1 MKHGR
6 TQARSTGIDMKR
18 TGYLTFTWLL
28 WLALPLTALRYWTV
42 WDQLPARM
50 ATHFDVNGHA
60 NGWMS
65 REASLAFA
73 LGLTAFM
80 LVIFTVIPYLAS
92 RKRSTSAAF
101 CWSCVAFAYVIVG
114 FIFYVNNSLIEYN
127 LTGRQIAVAPVLLV
141 APIAVVV
148 LTVLFLAGQRGKPLA
163 AAPGIAEETHGSRAW
178 AMVFL
183 LLTVPQIMILSV
195 ARVPAAQIGVGLI
208 CLLFGVIALHA
219 WTGFHYRF
227 TPAGVEISTL
237 GLRLQSVP
245 LAAIRHY
252 SVERWHVLR
261 GYGIRGIGGTR
272 AYVWGNNVVHI
283 ATDQGDVFLGHDD
296 PARLVRDL
304 DAIKGFAHS

>member
-1 MKHGR
+1 
-6 TQARSTGIDMKR
+6 MKR

-28 WLALPLTALRYWTV
+28 WLSLPLTALRYWTV

-50 ATHFDVNGHA
+50 ATHFDINGHP

-80 LVIFTVIPYLAS
+80 LVIFTVIPYLAG
-92 RKRSTSAAF
+92 RKRSISAAF
-101 CWSCVAFAYVIVG
+101 CWSAVAFAYVIVG
-114 FIFYVNNSLIEYN
+114 FVFYVNNSLIEYN

-148 LTVLFLAGQRGKPLA
+148 LTVLFLAGQRGKPLS

-208 CLLFGVIALHA
+208 CLLFAVIALHA

-252 SVERWHVLR
+252 SIERWHVLR

-272 AYVWGNNVVHI
+272 AYVWGNHVVHI
-283 ATDQGDVFLGHDD
+283 ATDQGDVCLGHDD